1 MNKKKIMFVLLAGL
15 VLGACSSDDDG
26 QVAQEPSQEQTQTPQ
41 KSYPL
46 SIEVAENPMIQDGE
60 EGSSSRRAAI
70 TTGTTL
76 SSFKLNYAY
85 STTCSTED
93 PVTATKDTEGKWT
106 SEESWPMVN
115 NDVEV
120 TWYAKTGGA
129 LNLDGSNPYI
139 SFSTDEQSNKQHDL
153 LIATTSGTWTGTKGN
168 LSFTFDHA
176 CSALR
181 LSVKKSTNIND
192 YTLTVTNI
200 VLKNIVKVGK
210 YYYNTS
216 SWTLSSDASDRSDYT
231 LYSGS
236 GMTLNS
242 GSTDYV
248 SLNGSFGTNE
258 APYLFLIPQAL
269 TAWNAS
275 TNTTGAYIS
284 LTCTITKNAS
294 TIHTG
299 EARIP
304 FSATLVKGTKYD
316 VKINIGKN
324 SLYSDTGTKIISD

>member
-120 TWYAKTGGA
+120 TWYA
-129 LNLDGSNPYI
+129 
-139 SFSTDEQSNKQHDL
+139 
-153 LIATTSGTWTGTKGN
+153 
-168 LSFTFDHA
+168 
-176 CSALR
+176 R
-181 LSVKKSTNIND
+181 LTNSRIN
-192 YTLTVTNI
+192 
-200 VLKNIVKVGK
+200 
-210 YYYNTS
+210 S
-216 SWTLSSDASDRSDYT
+216 
-231 LYSGS
+231 
-236 GMTLNS
+236 MT
-242 GSTDYV
+242 
-248 SLNGSFGTNE
+248 
-258 APYLFLIPQAL
+258 
-269 TAWNAS
+269 
-275 TNTTGAYIS
+275 
-284 LTCTITKNAS
+284 C
-294 TIHTG
+294 
-299 EARIP
+299 
-304 FSATLVKGTKYD
+304 
-316 VKINIGKN
+316 
-324 SLYSDTGTKIISD
+324 